1 MHAGSVRRAERHAG
15 SIGAARFPM
24 RDDVSEMQTKRVD
37 IRFFPDACPQT

>member
-1 MHAGSVRRAERHAG
+1 MQAVYGADGTLQG